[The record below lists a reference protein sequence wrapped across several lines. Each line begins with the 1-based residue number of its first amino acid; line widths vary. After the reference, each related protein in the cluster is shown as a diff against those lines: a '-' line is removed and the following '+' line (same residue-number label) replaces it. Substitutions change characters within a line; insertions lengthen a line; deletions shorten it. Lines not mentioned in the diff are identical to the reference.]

1 MWRHLV
7 TPKVNASKTLE
18 QMERLAPHLKWN
30 VETIGFSP
38 NGFDGYFL
46 FKILLISF
54 AGMMFIQ
61 GLTFFWRS
69 MLEFIEGESSAGK
82 YLQLDEL
89 NDETAETA
97 AAAH

>member
-1 MWRHLV
+1 MNFRDI
-7 TPKVNASKTLE
+7 KVLYA
-18 QMERLAPHLKWN
+18 MELRSALRERAIVVNSILMPIFLYPVLLW
-30 VETIGFSP
+30 VIFS
-38 NGFDGYFL
+38 
-46 FKILLISF
+46 
-54 AGMMFIQ
+54 AMMFIQ